1 MEGKL
6 ITTKGLEAYT
16 KQLKTWIGDTY
27 QTKADMASQMALYT
41 KTADLHNYLD
51 KRYIMQGSALYGNP
65 IYKHT
70 VTVVY
75 SQYSRIDLTIFT
87 TRAERYETAAQF
99 RTDWVKDK
107 KIISVL
113 ADASTSGTSGTPSTF
128 KGTVLGVIAASD
140 GIAVRISGIQAGSAA
155 SSWDQVYTLTAWNY
169 LGDPSRI

>member
-16 KQLKTWIGDTY
+16 RQLKTFIGDTY
-27 QTKADMASQMALYT
+27 QTKADMTSYK
-41 KTADLHNYLD
+41 KTAELYDYLD
-51 KRYIMQGSALYGNP
+51 DRYIAKNSSIYCNP

-75 SQYSRIDLTIFT
+75 SQFSRIDLTIFT

-99 RTDWVKDK
+99 RTDWVENR

-113 ADASTSGTSGTPSTF
+113 ADASSTTATPGTPATVF
-128 KGTVLGVIAASD
+128 KGTVIGVIAASD
-140 GIAVRISGIQAGSAA
+140 GIAVRISGIQADSIA
-155 SSWDQVYTLTAWNY
+155 SKWDQIYTLTKWSY
-169 LGDPSRI
+169 LGNPSRI

>member
-16 KQLKTWIGDTY
+16 QQLKTWLGDTY

-51 KRYIMQGSALYGNP
+51 KRYIVQGSALYGNP
-65 IYKHT
+65 IYRHT

-75 SQYSRIDLTIFT
+75 SQYSRINLTIFT
-87 TRAERYETAAQF
+87 TTDTRYTTAEEF
-99 RTDWVKDK
+99 RKDWAENR

-113 ADASTSGTSGTPSTF
+113 ADASTSGTSGAPGTF

-140 GIAVRISGIQAGSAA
+140 GIAIRISGIQVNSTV
-155 SSWDQVYTLTAWNY
+155 SNWDQVYTLTAWDYRNN
-169 LGDPSRI
+169 PSRI